1 MSTTRS
7 VIVKTAQSFIGYKE
21 SDGTHKKI
29 IDLYNADTPLPRGYK
44 VKYTDPWC
52 APFISVLAILTN
64 STDIIPKECSCQKM
78 IGEFQ
83 SLGRWTESDLYTPK
97 AGDIIFYDWDDS
109 GKGDNTGWSDHV
121 GIVEKVSNGV
131 ITVIEG
137 NYQNAVKRRQIMI
150 GARYIR
156 GYGVPKY
163 KEIKVSYFP
172 KYKGESK
179 SLVDALKSLDI
190 DSSKTYRKKIAAA
203 NGIKNYTY
211 TSRQNT
217 SLLILLKQGKLI
229 KP

>member
-1 MSTTRS
+1 
-7 VIVKTAQSFIGYKE
+7 
-21 SDGTHKKI
+21 
-29 IDLYNADTPLPRGYK
+29 
-44 VKYTDPWC
+44 
-52 APFISVLAILTN
+52 
-64 STDIIPKECSCQKM
+64 M

-83 SLGRWTESDLYTPK
+83 SLGRWVESDLYTPK
-97 AGDIIFYDWDDS
+97 TGDILFYDWDDS
-109 GKGDNTGWSDHV
+109 GKGDNKGHSDHV

-137 NYQNAVKRRQIMI
+137 NYQNAVKRRTMMI

-156 GYGVPKY
+156 GYGIPKY
-163 KEIKVSYFP
+163 TEPKITYFP
-172 KYKGESK
+172 KYKGNTLSIVK
-179 SLVDALKSLDI
+179 ALDSLDI

-211 TSRQNT
+211 TARQNT